1 MSMDIAKFVW
11 SGLPYKIL
19 NFLFENFKVIINLNK
34 IMFTDTCNLK
44 SIKSPGKNEV
54 YKYLKLHIVKNEFQI
69 LIN

>member
-19 NFLFENFKVIINLNK
+19 IFPFENFQVIIKNK

-54 YKYLKLHIVKNEFQI
+54 YKYLNLHIVKNEFQK
-69 LIN
+69 LTS

>member
-19 NFLFENFKVIINLNK
+19 IFSFENFQVIINLNK

-54 YKYLKLHIVKNEFQI
+54 YKYLNLHIVKNEFQK
-69 LIN
+69 LTS